1 MITTCSTIEG
11 NDDHRRREEGDRRAG
26 RGTDSVVYGNS
37 DHAETN
43 IGIGQ
48 KGWRPKKH
56 NDEIVGF
63 LLSRTG
69 SRPPGCYIETANCM
83 RVSSQRALL
92 RRRYPDFLGGT
103 ARCSTPHCGLRRC
116 TRSDTCLRDLKIAVA
131 HSDVVSYCVAR
142 IGSGCNRVPPTCRPC
157 TL

>member
-1 MITTCSTIEG
+1 MTIRLNYHNLYQEENKKSPMNIGLHQTMITTCSTIDG
-11 NDDHRRREEGDRRAG
+11 TDDHRRREEGDRRAE

-69 SRPPGCYIETANCM
+69 QWS
-83 RVSSQRALL
+83 V
-92 RRRYPDFLGGT
+92 
-103 ARCSTPHCGLRRC
+103 
-116 TRSDTCLRDLKIAVA
+116 RDIKNLQF
-131 HSDVVSYCVAR
+131 
-142 IGSGCNRVPPTCRPC
+142 G
-157 TL
+157 